1 MKFNPMI
8 KWFVVIS
15 SSFLLTGCLSI
26 FSSDTEKDKEE
37 KDSAPTGVVDWG
49 RVKEVTPKPEP
60 RSRYGNPKY
69 YDQSGKRYY
78 LLPTSENY
86 SKKGKASWYGT
97 KFHGRRT
104 SSGETYDM
112 FKMTA
117 AHKTLP
123 IPCYAKVTNLDNGKH
138 VIVKIND
145 RGPFKSGRIID
156 LSYAAA
162 HKLDMAKA
170 GIANVKVETISFN
183 KGSSKNTSTKSP
195 STKKR
200 FVQVGAYSSL
210 ANARN
215 LAKVL
220 DKEIRLPVKVSSVK
234 RGGKKLYRVRVGPI
248 PSESVAKE
256 LVRTLDIKELG
267 KPKIVYQ

>member
-8 KWFVVIS
+8 KLFIVIS
-15 SSFLLTGCLSI
+15 CSLLLSSCLSV
-26 FSSDTEKDKEE
+26 FSIDDKEE
-37 KDSAPTGVVDWG
+37 KDSAPIGVVDWG

-60 RSRYGNPKY
+60 RSRYGNPQY
-69 YDQSGKRYY
+69 YDQDGKRYY
-78 LLPTSENY
+78 ILASSDNY

-104 SSGETYDM
+104 SSGEPYDM

-123 IPCYAKVTNLDNGKH
+123 IPCYAKVINLDNGKQ

-145 RGPFKSGRIID
+145 RGPFKNGRIID

-183 KGSSKNTSTKSP
+183 KQTSKNSDSEKHSI
-195 STKKR
+195 KKR
-200 FVQVGAYSSL
+200 FVQVGAYSSRST
-210 ANARN
+210 ARN
-215 LAKVL
+215 LARVL
-220 DKEIRLPVKVSSVK
+220 DKEIRLPVKVSSIRLK
-234 RGGKKLYRVRVGPI
+234 GKKLYRVRIGPV